1 MSTSQQSTQYTAM
14 YNTFKTYI
22 HGKDIDTSYSLD
34 YEKEKEKN
42 KTNEEFY
49 NKDVNKSNDK
59 YIKSE
64 NNLIPNLLNNSS
76 DSNNNIYINNSNNNY
91 DNIKKYEMAR
101 YGPMQKIT
109 EDDRENEET
118 FQNEEPK
125 FYDEYDEQ
133 YVKIL
138 FNLFFYFSEILFVG
152 IAKLL
157 LQEEKLGKMLLAQN
171 VKKLIKQ
178 KKMKMIKLVNG
189 KDSQK

>member
-42 KTNEEFY
+42 KTNEGFY
-49 NKDVNKSNDK
+49 NKNVNKSNDK

-76 DSNNNIYINNSNNNY
+76 DSNNNISINNSNNNY

-109 EDDRENEET
+109 EDDRENEEN

-157 LQEEKLGKMLLAQN
+157 L
-171 VKKLIKQ
+171 
-178 KKMKMIKLVNG
+178 
-189 KDSQK
+189 

>member
-42 KTNEEFY
+42 KTNAEFY

-76 DSNNNIYINNSNNNY
+76 DSNNNISINNSNNNY

-133 YVKIL
+133 YVKIV

>member
-42 KTNEEFY
+42 KTNAEFY

-64 NNLIPNLLNNSS
+64 NNFIPNLLNNSS
-76 DSNNNIYINNSNNNY
+76 DSNNNISINNSNNNY

-109 EDDRENEET
+109 EDDRENEEI

>member
-42 KTNEEFY
+42 KTNEEFH

-64 NNLIPNLLNNSS
+64 NNFIPNLLNNSS
-76 DSNNNIYINNSNNNY
+76 DSNNNISINNSNNNY